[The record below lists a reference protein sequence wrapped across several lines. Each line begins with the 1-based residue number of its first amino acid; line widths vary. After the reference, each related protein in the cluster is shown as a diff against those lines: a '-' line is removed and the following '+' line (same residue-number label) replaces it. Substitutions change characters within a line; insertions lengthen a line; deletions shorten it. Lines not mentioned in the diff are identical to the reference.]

1 MAGRNLSQK
10 RRKAQAFLD
19 AVFIGDLEAV
29 ERLLAEGVP
38 VDARDP
44 EHDETAL
51 TLALSIRKDA
61 IARLLLAQGADV
73 NARQIEGKTPI
84 VDADV
89 SMFPELRD
97 AGADIQA
104 ADNDGVTVLMTAI
117 ARAETEKVKWLIEN
131 GADTATKDNEG
142 QTALNYAM
150 DSVILEI
157 FAILQRK
164 SQ

>member
-73 NARQIEGKTPI
+73 NARQREGKTPI

-89 SMFPELRD
+89 FMLPELRD